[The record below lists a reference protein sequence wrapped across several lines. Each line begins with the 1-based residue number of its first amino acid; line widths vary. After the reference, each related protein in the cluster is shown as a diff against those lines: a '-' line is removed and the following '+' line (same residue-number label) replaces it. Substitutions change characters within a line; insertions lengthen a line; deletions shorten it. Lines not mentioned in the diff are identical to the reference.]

1 MQMRK
6 PEVRST
12 KGYLQKLFYNI
23 FIMNCST
30 LMLKDIFIFCISK
43 SSSLIQLKRLHNKM
57 RFVLQTVVFHFCEC
71 GP

>member
-12 KGYLQKLFYNI
+12 KGYLQKLFYNV

-30 LMLKDIFIFCISK
+30 LMLKDIFIFC
-43 SSSLIQLKRLHNKM
+43 RGFHNKM

>member
-12 KGYLQKLFYNI
+12 KGYLQKLFFNV

-43 SSSLIQLKRLHNKM
+43 SLSLKIKLKRLS
-57 RFVLQTVVFHFCEC
+57 Q
-71 GP
+71 

>member
-12 KGYLQKLFYNI
+12 KGYLQKLFYNV

-43 SSSLIQLKRLHNKM
+43 SSSLIQLKRLSQKNEIC
-57 RFVLQTVVFHFCEC
+57 FANSGFSFL
-71 GP
+71 